1 MVSGWGLAIVLAA
14 APQAAPYETAPTRP
28 ASGPVEQTPFEE
40 EADGKPSQKS
50 DKRDGRARD
59 DPDAPRRGRLERA
72 PPPIPDRND
81 TIVRVS
87 LRFGPMFRVRPI
99 DALLSADATY
109 GRVHGF
115 SGLFHAGFVPPR
127 SKDFVTE
134 RVAVTEGSLGAGALL
149 RGRHATK
156 DLSASVGLTA
166 GIRIHRAHF
175 DDQTLHRVDPDLRLP
190 LVGSWTIRKI
200 GLNLA
205 LVQGYS
211 FRTREYETR
220 GNAAWRRNAY
230 RIAVLLGLHLD
241 LLTRRRDR
249 KRR

>member
-1 MVSGWGLAIVLAA
+1 MTGWVLGIVLAI
-14 APQAAPYETAPTRP
+14 APQAAPYETPPSRP
-28 ASGPVEQTPFEE
+28 ADGPVEQTPFEE
-40 EADGKPSQKS
+40 GGLAGKPSQKPQEN
-50 DKRDGRARD
+50 D
-59 DPDAPRRGRLERA
+59 DEESAGKRGRLERP
-72 PPPIPDRND
+72 PPPIPDRKD

-87 LRFGPMFRVRPI
+87 LRFGPVFRVEPI

-115 SGLFHAGFVPPR
+115 SGLFHAGFIPPR
-127 SKDFVTE
+127 SGDFNPQ
-134 RVAVTEGSLGAGALL
+134 RVLVTEGALGAGALL
-149 RGRHATK
+149 RGRHKTK

-190 LVGSWTIRKI
+190 IVGSWTIRKI

-230 RIAVLLGLHLD
+230 RIGILVGLHLD
-241 LLTRRRDR
+241 LLTKRRDR
-249 KRR
+249 KRS